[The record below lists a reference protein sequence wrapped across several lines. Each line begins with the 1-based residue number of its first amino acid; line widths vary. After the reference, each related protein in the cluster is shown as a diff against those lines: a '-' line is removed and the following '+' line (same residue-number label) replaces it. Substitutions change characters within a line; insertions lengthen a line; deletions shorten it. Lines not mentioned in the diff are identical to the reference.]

1 MKLFMIT
8 GVSSGLGEQI
18 ANKLIQRKEKIV
30 AIGRKFTKS
39 QLDVSQISPELIHLL
54 NCDLANDNDLN
65 SLLDKFTGDYF
76 NDVNEIVFINNAG
89 VIGPIKKVGQY
100 DDADSIKN
108 NINVNYFAPLIL
120 INQLVRIAPITKKI
134 KIINIS
140 SGAATKAVEGWSLYC
155 SSKAAIMMFLSVLE
169 KERDNIEILNIDP
182 GVMDTKMQQSI
193 RNSNFNEFPLI
204 DQFQK
209 YKDDDQLKDAVTVAD
224 EIVKRIIK

>member
-18 ANKLIQRKEKIV
+18 ANKLIIRKEKLV

-39 QLDVSQISPELIHLL
+39 QLDISQKSPELIHLL
-54 NCDLANDNDLN
+54 YCDLANEKQLN
-65 SLLDKFTGDYF
+65 ILLDKFTGDYF
-76 NDVNEIVFINNAG
+76 KDVNEIVFINNAG
-89 VIGPIKKVGQY
+89 VIGPIQKVGQY
-100 DDADSIKN
+100 FDSNSMKN

-155 SSKAAIMMFLSVLE
+155 SSKAAIKMFLSVLE
-169 KERDNIEILNIDP
+169 KERRNVEVLNIDP
-182 GVMDTKMQQSI
+182 GVMDTKMQQLI
-193 RNSNFNEFPLI
+193 RNSNLSEFPLI
-204 DQFQK
+204 EQFQK
-209 YKDDDQLKDAVTVAD
+209 YKDDGQLKDAVTVAD
-224 EIVKRIIK
+224 EIMKRIIK